1 MDSDEDRQRKKPH
14 LPLSRIDRM
23 FSAPVVHLQETPT
36 EIVIGVTGPS
46 SGSPCTAQ
54 KVTLVGYVQLNGPVD
69 GRRIVGNTA

>member
-1 MDSDEDRQRKKPH
+1 M
-14 LPLSRIDRM
+14 RIDNEKNRIHL
-23 FSAPVVHLQETPT
+23 SAGSVGCLVPHVVHLQETPT

>member
-1 MDSDEDRQRKKPH
+1 
-14 LPLSRIDRM
+14 M

-46 SGSPCTAQ
+46 FGSPCTAQ